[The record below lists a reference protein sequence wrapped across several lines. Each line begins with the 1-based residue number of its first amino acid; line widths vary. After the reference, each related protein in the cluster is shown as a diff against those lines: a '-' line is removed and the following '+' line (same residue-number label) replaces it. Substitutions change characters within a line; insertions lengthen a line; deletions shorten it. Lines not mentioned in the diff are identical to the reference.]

1 MVKGSAKTYFNF
13 LLLSDS
19 YNNILDLGTISLYS
33 AGISALESPCTI
45 SEKGK
50 IWVQTAIFSSRC
62 VSYII
67 ISDS

>member
-13 LLLSDS
+13 LLLTDS
-19 YNNILDLGTISLYS
+19 YNNILDSGTTSLYS

-45 SEKGK
+45 NEKGK
-50 IWVQTAIFSSRC
+50 ICVQTTVFSSCC